1 MDQRA
6 EFGLVGWVWL
16 MVGLDRLIGGFE
28 FVDWLEVALFDGG
41 LIWFWFDGGLM
52 VVALLLLLLLFFFF
66 FFFFCLC

>member
-1 MDQRA
+1 
-6 EFGLVGWVWL
+6 

-52 VVALLLLLLLFFFF
+52 VVALLLLLLFFFF
-66 FFFFCLC
+66 FFACVRG